1 MNSSKM
7 LEKNISQYPA
17 LELFQKLGYKYISP
31 EDCIVQ
37 RKGTYGCILQDILK
51 EQLKKLNSYEYNGK
65 VCKFSNFNIEKA
77 VSDLDVPIQEGLI
90 VASEKV
96 YNLLTMGRSYVEQVD
111 DRKVSFD
118 LNYIDWHN
126 FENNVFHV
134 TQEFAVDSH
143 TGEHNARVDIV
154 LFVNGIPFAAIE
166 CKSGVESVDQAV
178 EQNIRNQTDSYIPQL
193 FKYVSLVVACNK
205 NEVKYGTTRTKKKF
219 YSVWKFENDEP
230 VEIEEK
236 INNLKLGR
244 LATYQDKIFTAM
256 MTPER
261 LIEIARYFVLFDANV
276 KKVCRY
282 QQYYAVKNIISTI
295 QKYDSN
301 NNRQSGIIWHTQGS
315 GKSLTMVMIA
325 NYILTN
331 INPGKSK
338 VVIVTDRKDL
348 DKQIARTFSN
358 TKIKPARAISGRN
371 LVELISEG
379 KADVITSIINKFNTA
394 EKFNTRVDEKDIF
407 ILVDESHRSNYGEL
421 AVKMRRVFPNAC
433 YLGFTG
439 TPLMK
444 NDKTAMKFGGHYI
457 HKYTIKNGVDDKA
470 IVPLVYEGRFV
481 EQTVDS
487 TNIDLWFKKTCSK
500 LNDKQK
506 DELSKK
512 WSSIQKLN
520 STYAR
525 IERIALD
532 IDEHFTNNIKATGFK
547 AILATNSKLDAVRYY
562 NTFKHFSEL
571 EVAVCISSPDMREG
585 YEDLDESNLPEV
597 QKFWKEMMKIYND
610 ADDYEESIRNKFI
623 DGDLDILI
631 VCSKLLTGFDAPIC
645 QVLYIDKQ
653 LKEHGLL
660 QAIARTNRLYEGKD
674 YGLIVDYRGLLPQLN
689 DAMNVYS
696 GDNGLDKFDKKDL
709 EGLITDVLTS
719 VAELRQAYTNLEN
732 NFISIENKN
741 DEEEYE
747 VYLEQHEDIRNKF
760 YNDLCEF
767 GKKLSL
773 VLGSENAYTA
783 IVDSDPKEIKLY
795 KDKFIFYS
803 KLRVMI
809 KKRCA
814 ETIDNKDY
822 ENQMRNL
829 LDKHLSVVGLKILT
843 KPLDIMNKGELEKE
857 IEDLGSKA
865 SKADAIRY
873 NLSKN
878 ISVNYDTNPAYY
890 DSFSKRIKDVLE
902 QYKEKVI
909 SDAEYLQAI
918 SKILDDFRTNKSGIS
933 YPKSIQQSVHAQA
946 FYGVILPIINENEEY
961 DINLIGEIA
970 IKIAEIIQE
979 HTKVDWNNNVDIHNN
994 IAQDIDDMF
1003 YEYEKQGVIKLSFDK
1018 IDKVTE
1024 NVTTVA
1030 LKRF

>member
-1 MNSSKM
+1 MLSTSM
-7 LEKNISQYPA
+7 LEKNISQGPA
-17 LELFQKLGYKYISP
+17 IELFKKLGYEYISP
-31 EDCIVQ
+31 EDCVNQ

-51 EQLKKLNSYEYNGK
+51 EQLKKINSYEYNGR
-65 VCKFSNFNIEKA
+65 VCKFSNFNIDKA
-77 VSDLDVPIQEGLI
+77 VADLDVPIQEGLV

-96 YNLLTMGRSYVEQVD
+96 YNLLTMGKSYVEQVD

-118 LNYIDWHN
+118 LHYIDWHN
-126 FENNVFHV
+126 VNNNVFHV
-134 TQEFAVDSH
+134 TEEFSVDSH

-154 LFVNGIPFAAIE
+154 LFVNGIPFAVIE
-166 CKSGVESVDQAV
+166 CKSGVEFVDQAV
-178 EQNIRNQTDSYIPQL
+178 EQNIRNQTESYIPQL
-193 FKYVSLVVACNK
+193 FKYVSLVIASNK

-219 YSVWKFENDEP
+219 YSIWKYERDEKEE
-230 VEIEEK
+230 VESKVESL
-236 INNLKLGR
+236 NLGR
-244 LATYQDKIFTAM
+244 MATYQDRIFTAM
-256 MTPER
+256 MSPER
-261 LIEIARYFVLFDANV
+261 LIDISRYYVLFDANV

-282 QQYYAVKNIISTI
+282 QQYYAVKNTI
-295 QKYDSN
+295 ATITKYDEDGK
-301 NNRQSGIIWHTQGS
+301 RQGGTIWHTQGS
-315 GKSLTMVMIA
+315 GKSLTMVMLA

-331 INPGKSK
+331 INPGKSR
-338 VVIVTDRKDL
+338 VVIVTDRKEL

-358 TKIKPARAISGRN
+358 TKIRPARAASGRN
-371 LVELISEG
+371 LVELINEG

-394 EKFNTRVDEKDIF
+394 DKLSTKVDDRDVF
-407 ILVDESHRSNYGEL
+407 ILVDESHRSNYGEF
-421 AVKMRRVFPNAC
+421 ATKMRRVFPNAC
-433 YLGFTG
+433 YIGFTG

-444 NDKTAMKFGGHYI
+444 NEKTARKFGGKYI
-457 HKYTIKNGVDDKA
+457 HKYTIKNGVEDKA

-481 EQTVDS
+481 EQTVDEK
-487 TNIDLWFKKTCSK
+487 NIDLWFDKTCKK
-500 LNDKQK
+500 LNEKQQ
-506 DELSKK
+506 DELSRK
-512 WSSIQKLN
+512 WSSLQKLN
-520 STYAR
+520 STNAR

-532 IDEHFTNNIKATGFK
+532 IDEHFTNNIQATGFK
-547 AILATNSKLDAVRYY
+547 AILATNSKLDAVRYL
-562 NTFKHFSEL
+562 NAFRHFSDL

-585 YEDLDESNLPEV
+585 YEDEDESNIPEV
-597 QKFWKEMMKIYND
+597 QKFWKEMMNTYKD
-610 ADDYEESIRNKFI
+610 SEDYEESIRNKFV
-623 DGDLDILI
+623 DGDIDILI

-660 QAIARTNRLYEGKD
+660 QAIARTNRLNDGKD

-696 GDNGLDKFDKKDL
+696 GENGLDKFDKADL
-709 EGLITDVLTS
+709 DGLITDVLTA
-719 VAELRQAYTNLEN
+719 VAGLRQAFSNLEN
-732 NFISIENKN
+732 NFATIANKQ

-747 VYLEQHEDIRNKF
+747 VFLEKNDAVRQKF

-773 VLGSENAYTA
+773 VLGSENAYSA
-783 IVDSDPKEIKLY
+783 IADHNPGEIRTY

-822 ENQMRNL
+822 ENEMRNL
-829 LDKHLSVVGLKILT
+829 LDKHMSVVGLKILT

-878 ISVNYDTNPAYY
+878 ISINYDTNPAYF

-902 QYKEKVI
+902 QYKERVI
-909 SDAEYLQAI
+909 SDAEYLQAMT
-918 SKILDDFRTNKSGIS
+918 KILQDFRTNRSGIS
-933 YPKSIQQSVHAQA
+933 YPKSIEQSIHAQA
-946 FYGVILPIINENEEY
+946 FYGVILPIINDAEEY
-961 DINLIGEIA
+961 DIELVGDIA
-970 IKIAEIIQE
+970 VKIAEIIQK
-979 HTKVDWNNNVDIHNN
+979 HTKIDWKNNVDIHKA

-1003 YEYEKQGVIKLSFDK
+1003 FDYKNDGSIELPYDKVDK
-1018 IDKVTE
+1018 IIE